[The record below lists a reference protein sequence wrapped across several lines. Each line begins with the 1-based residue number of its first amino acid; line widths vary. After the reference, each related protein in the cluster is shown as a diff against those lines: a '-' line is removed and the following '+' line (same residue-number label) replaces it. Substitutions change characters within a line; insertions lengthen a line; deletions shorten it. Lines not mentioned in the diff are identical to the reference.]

1 MHKISVLLL
10 AILLISLTGCEDKKQ
25 NDGSIPIE
33 NTTQVLQQTKTDTK
47 DHSAFKIAKK
57 HTPATKVSKTKTA
70 PIQNFN
76 GTFTLS
82 NQAGKKYTAT
92 VHNQEMKLSNVTQNI
107 VIIHIFATWCTPC
120 IGEITYL
127 NDLQSKY
134 NNELF
139 IASVLAYDT
148 IEPKHLNDF
157 KLKHKINYYLS
168 SGIQNDAFTTLLA
181 ATLSLP
187 QNFSIPLSIMYVNGQ
202 YFTHYEGLVPIE
214 MIEYDIEQ
222 AKNKLNKNG

>member
-25 NDGSIPIE
+25 NDSTIPVE
-33 NTTQVLQQTKTDTK
+33 NTTQVLQQSKTDTK
-47 DHSAFKIAKK
+47 DHSAFKIEKK
-57 HTPATKVSKTKTA
+57 YRPTTETSKTKIL

-82 NQAGKKYTAT
+82 NQAGEKYTAT
-92 VHNQEMKLSNVTQNI
+92 VHNQEMTLSNVAQSI

-134 NNELF
+134 KNELF

-148 IEPKHLNDF
+148 IELKHLNDF
-157 KLKHKINYYLS
+157 IDKYHINYYLS
-168 SGIQNDAFTTLLA
+168 DGVQNDAFATLLA

-187 QNFSIPLSIMYVNGQ
+187 KNFSVPLSIMYVDGQ

-222 AKNKLNKNG
+222 AKKKLR

>member
-1 MHKISVLLL
+1 MHKISVFLL
-10 AILLISLTGCEDKKQ
+10 AILLMSLTGCEDKKQ
-25 NDGSIPIE
+25 NDGSIPVE
-33 NTTQVLQQTKTDTK
+33 NTTQVLQQNKTETRNN
-47 DHSAFKIAKK
+47 SAFKIEKK
-57 HTPATKVSKTKTA
+57 HTPTTKVSKTRTL

-92 VHNQEMKLSNVTQNI
+92 IHNQEMKLSEVTQSI

-120 IGEITYL
+120 IAEITYL

-139 IASVLAYDT
+139 IASILAYDT
-148 IEPKHLNDF
+148 IEPKHVNDF
-157 KLKHKINYYLS
+157 THKHKINYYLS
-168 SGIQNDAFTTLLA
+168 DGVQNDAFATLLA
-181 ATLSLP
+181 ATLTLP

-214 MIEYDIEQ
+214 MIEYDIKQ
-222 AKNKLNKNG
+222 AKKKLKGI

>member
-1 MHKISVLLL
+1 M
-10 AILLISLTGCEDKKQ
+10 SLTGCEDKKQ
-25 NDGSIPIE
+25 DDGSIPVE
-33 NTTQVLQQTKTDTK
+33 NTTQVLQQSKTDIR
-47 DHSAFKIAKK
+47 DNSAFKIEKK
-57 HTPATKVSKTKTA
+57 YTPTTKVSKTKTL

-92 VHNQEMKLSNVTQNI
+92 VHNQEMKLSDVTQSI

-120 IGEITYL
+120 IGEITYF
-127 NDLQSKY
+127 NDLQGKY
-134 NNELF
+134 SNELF

-148 IEPKHLNDF
+148 IETKHLTNFID
-157 KLKHKINYYLS
+157 KYHINYYLS
-168 SGIQNDAFTTLLA
+168 DGVQNDAFTTLLA

-222 AKNKLNKNG
+222 AKKKLKGI

>member
-25 NDGSIPIE
+25 NDSAIPVE
-33 NTTQVLQQTKTDTK
+33 NTTQVLQQSNTDTK
-47 DHSAFKIAKK
+47 DHSAFKIKK
-57 HTPATKVSKTKTA
+57 IHTPATKVSKTKTH

-76 GTFTLS
+76 GSFTLS
-82 NQAGKKYTAT
+82 NQAGEKYTAT
-92 VHNQEMKLSNVTQNI
+92 VHNQEMKLSNVTQDI
-107 VIIHIFATWCTPC
+107 VLIHIFATWCTPC

-134 NNELF
+134 NDELF
-139 IASVLAYDT
+139 IASVLAYDA
-148 IEPKHLNDF
+148 IELKHLNDF
-157 KLKHKINYYLS
+157 IDKYHINYYLS
-168 SGIQNDAFTTLLA
+168 DGVQNDAFITLLA

-222 AKNKLNKNG
+222 AKKKLK

>member
-10 AILLISLTGCEDKKQ
+10 SILLISLTGCEDKKQ
-25 NDGSIPIE
+25 NNGSIPVE

-47 DHSAFKIAKK
+47 GNSAFKIAKK
-57 HTPATKVSKTKTA
+57 HTPTTKISKTKTA

-76 GTFTLS
+76 GTFTLA

-92 VHNQEMKLSNVTQNI
+92 VHNQEMKLSNVTQDI

-148 IEPKHLNDF
+148 IEPKHLDDF
-157 KLKHKINYYLS
+157 KHKYKINYYLS
-168 SGIQNDAFTTLLA
+168 NGIQNDAFTTLLA

-187 QNFSIPLSIMYVNGQ
+187 KNFSIPLSIMYVNGQ

-222 AKNKLNKNG
+222 AKKKLKGI

>member
-1 MHKISVLLL
+1 M
-10 AILLISLTGCEDKKQ
+10 SLTGCEDKKQ
-25 NDGSIPIE
+25 NDGTPPVE
-33 NTTQVLQQTKTDTK
+33 NTTQVLPPSKTDTK
-47 DHSAFKIAKK
+47 DHSTFKIEKK
-57 HTPATKVSKTKTA
+57 HTLTAKVSKTKTL

-92 VHNQEMKLSNVTQNI
+92 VHNQEMKLSGVTQSI

-148 IEPKHLNDF
+148 VEPKHLNNF
-157 KLKHKINYYLS
+157 IHKHKINYYLS
-168 SGIQNDAFTTLLA
+168 DGIQNDAFATLLA

-187 QNFSIPLSIMYVNGQ
+187 NNFSIPLSIMYVNGQ

-214 MIEYDIEQ
+214 MIEYDIKQ
-222 AKNKLNKNG
+222 AKKKLKGI